1 MKDYTKYLKWP
12 QTNYNDIICLLD
24 AYRHAYWSWH
34 GIYEQKF
41 LKEFCKY
48 TNAKYGIMT
57 TSGTAAIEASLAA
70 INIKEG
76 DEVIVPAITW
86 ITTATIVS
94 HMGAIPVIV
103 DVDKDTL
110 CISPK
115 AIEQAINR
123 KTKAIIIVHIY
134 SSVCEIDKIVKIAKE
149 NNISIIED
157 CAQAHGAKYKGN
169 HVGTFGDIGIFSFQQ
184 SKLITAGEGG
194 ICITNNLELAKRI
207 EKYTHVGDF
216 FEKDCEIL
224 ENNLKCK
231 KYVLTEFQSAILYSQ
246 LMRFTNELNLRAKNA
261 EIIKDILQDVDAI
274 SIQNKGENTTTQT
287 FYILPL
293 LLNFQFLKPLINRN
307 IIIDSLR
314 ENGIPVGI
322 GIGTTIYNHRLWNIE
337 KTKYVKKEIIY
348 ADDIAKNRL
357 ISIFHPLLL
366 MKEHNVREMANTI
379 KKIILS
385 FSK

>member
-194 ICITNNLELAKRI
+194 ICITNNLELAVRI
-207 EKYTHVGDF
+207 EKYTQR
-216 FEKDCEIL
+216 CE
-224 ENNLKCK
+224 
-231 KYVLTEFQSAILYSQ
+231 
-246 LMRFTNELNLRAKNA
+246 
-261 EIIKDILQDVDAI
+261 
-274 SIQNKGENTTTQT
+274 
-287 FYILPL
+287 
-293 LLNFQFLKPLINRN
+293 
-307 IIIDSLR
+307 
-314 ENGIPVGI
+314 
-322 GIGTTIYNHRLWNIE
+322 
-337 KTKYVKKEIIY
+337 
-348 ADDIAKNRL
+348 
-357 ISIFHPLLL
+357 
-366 MKEHNVREMANTI
+366 
-379 KKIILS
+379 
-385 FSK
+385 